1 MKIYT
6 RVGDRGES
14 SLYNG
19 ERRNKHH
26 MVFEALG
33 DVDEINSVLGLARE
47 HCLEVDNGMEQKLAQ
62 IQSRLL
68 DVGSA
73 VATPA
78 TTSAAHKLERTKF
91 DARNV
96 QLLEEWIDEL
106 TEELPELTQF
116 ILPSGGLAASTLH
129 MARVVCRRAER
140 KVWPLVDAEQ
150 LEDAVGRYLNR
161 LSDFLFTAA
170 RYAAL
175 KEHRSETVYRK
186 E

>member
-6 RVGDRGES
+6 RVGDGGES

-19 ERRNKHH
+19 EKRKKHH

-47 HCLEVDNGMEQKLAQ
+47 HCLDAKNGIDQKLAEV
-62 IQSRLL
+62 QSRLL

-78 TTSAAHKLERTKF
+78 TSSAAHKLERTKF
-91 DARNV
+91 DASNV
-96 QLLEEWIDEL
+96 QTLETWIDEL
-106 TEELPELTQF
+106 TEELPALTQF

-140 KVWPLVDAEQ
+140 KVWPLVDGDQ
-150 LEDAVGRYLNR
+150 VEDAVGKYLNR

-175 KEHRSETVYRK
+175 KEHRSETVYK
-186 E
+186 KA